1 MAAKLFRRMIITKH
15 SLIFCLFLFSNL
27 IFAQNNLSVLVKD
40 AKSNSPL
47 IGANVYFDSLNTGG
61 ATDKNGFA
69 EIKSIPNGE
78 FTLTVSYIGYET
90 QKLEL
95 QFPVKNPKKIL
106 TVLLKREEIKSKQ
119 VIVTST
125 RTNGVVENSPVKVE
139 VLGQDEVNEEVA
151 IRPGNVS
158 KLLGET
164 SGVIVQQ
171 TSGVSGVVSFRLE
184 GLPGAYTQL
193 LKDGLPMLS
202 QFSSGLTLLQIPPL
216 DLQQVEV
223 VKGASSI
230 FYGNGAVGGFVNIV
244 TRKPADNPEFDLVL
258 NQTHRKGTDISSFY
272 SRRFGKL
279 GLTFLTSYSS
289 QSPVDVNGN
298 GFTDIPKFNQ
308 GTINPKLFWNI
319 DDNTNLEFGINTF
332 FEDRK
337 GGDISAIRNGADSLH
352 SFIERNK
359 SNRYNTLLKFRKKLS
374 KNSEL
379 NFKNNFYYYN
389 RDISFPQ
396 YFFSGSQLFSFSE
409 LSYSLN
415 LVNHKF
421 IAGANYIFNN
431 FKETDNTNTFLN
443 RKYDYNR
450 STFGFFAQDN
460 WQIIPSLIVQ
470 PGFRLDYNNI
480 YHSLLL
486 PHISMLYKITKD
498 LHARFSYGSGYEIPN
513 ILSLANTRN
522 IATHDIE
529 VFQSLLK
536 KEKANSLNIDL
547 GYKLINGDFV
557 FKINQALF
565 YTRVNNVPIPEIDA
579 RMCPICGGTYYTDKG
594 SLTTKGF
601 DTNLYLA
608 LDELEFFV
616 DYSYADVKQ
625 TVHENIKPLELTPK
639 NKLNLTLTYEEE
651 GEWRTG
657 LEAFYTGKQYLENE
671 TYSRSYWLLGAMFD
685 KIFKDFS
692 VILNVENILDER
704 QSKYENIVEPPF
716 NNPTF
721 SPLYMP
727 IDGIVANIAIWIK
740 IR

>member
-1 MAAKLFRRMIITKH
+1 MTAKLFRRMRITKQ

-27 IFAQNNLSVLVKD
+27 LFAQNNLSVLVKD

-47 IGANVYFDSLNTGG
+47 VGANVYFTSLHIGG
-61 ATDKNGFA
+61 ATDVKGFT
-69 EIKSIPNGE
+69 EIKNIPNGK

-95 QFPVKNPKKIL
+95 QFPVNNTKKIL
-106 TVLLKREEIKSKQ
+106 TILLKPEEIKSKQ

-125 RTNGVVENSPVKVE
+125 RTNGVVEDSPIKVE
-139 VLGQDEVNEEVA
+139 VLGQEEVNEEVA

-193 LKDGLPMLS
+193 LKDGLPLLN
-202 QFSSGLTLLQIPPL
+202 QFSSGLTPLQIPPL

-258 NQTHRKGTDISSFY
+258 NQTTRKGTDISSFY

-279 GLTFLTSYSS
+279 GLTFLTSYSR
-289 QSPVDVNGN
+289 QSPVDVNGD

-308 GTINPKLFWNI
+308 TTLNPKIFWDINK
-319 DDNTNLEFGINTF
+319 TAKLEFGINAF
-332 FEDRK
+332 FGDRS
-337 GGDISAIRNGADSLH
+337 GGDISAIENGQDSLH
-352 SFIERNK
+352 SYIERNK
-359 SNRYNTLLKFRKKLS
+359 SNRYNTLLKFRKKLG

-396 YFFSGSQLFSFSE
+396 YFFSGRQLFSFSE

-415 LVNHKF
+415 LENHNLV
-421 IAGANYIFNN
+421 AGANYVFNN
-431 FKETDNTNTFLN
+431 FKETDNANTLFNRNYNYNHSAFGIFLQ
-443 RKYDYNR
+443 DYWKI
-450 STFGFFAQDN
+450 T
-460 WQIIPSLIVQ
+460 PSFIVQ

-480 YHSLLL
+480 YHSVLLS
-486 PHISMLYKITKD
+486 HISMLYKITKD
-498 LHARFSYGSGYEIPN
+498 LHARFSYGSGYKIPY
-513 ILSLANTRN
+513 ILSLADIRSIVN
-522 IATHDIE
+522 HDIE
-529 VFQSLLK
+529 VFQPLLK
-536 KEKANSLNIDL
+536 KEKANSLNIDF
-547 GYKLINGDFV
+547 GYKLINGEFV
-557 FKINQALF
+557 FKINQAFF

-579 RMCPICGGTYYTDKG
+579 RMCPICGGTYYTSKG

-601 DTNLYLA
+601 DTNLYLD
-608 LDELEFFV
+608 LDELELFV
-616 DYSYADVKQ
+616 DYSYADVQKEGNGI
-625 TVHENIKPLELTPK
+625 TTPLELTPK

-657 LEAFYTGKQYLENE
+657 LEAFYTGKQYFENE
-671 TYSRSYWLLGAMFD
+671 TYSRSYWLLGAMFE
-685 KIFKDFS
+685 KMFKDFS

-716 NNPTF
+716 NNPSF
-721 SPLYMP
+721 GNLYMP
-727 IDGIVANIAIWIK
+727 IDGIVANIAVWIK